1 MGQIF
6 MRILG
11 RIHQQNFEF
20 CRALQYL
27 LVGVAEVEMIERA
40 RDKRA
45 WEASLPPL
53 TDQEQ
58 IGKRRMMMEARE
70 KHEWELREK
79 QIQEIQNARLEVLQ
93 NMLGTSFFE
102 KRQIAKAINYSLI
115 TKTI

>member
-20 CRALQYL
+20 FRALQYL

-70 KHEWELREK
+70 KHEWRVFLLNVDELLRLPDD
-79 QIQEIQNARLEVLQ
+79 QI
-93 NMLGTSFFE
+93 
-102 KRQIAKAINYSLI
+102 
-115 TKTI
+115 